1 MHEQLEAADGPQ
13 VKDAPQPRATHQP
26 VSRWA
31 KLGTVL
37 MVGSLPIWPLLLAVP
52 LLPLSIAARGA
63 IGTGMVILAEIMF
76 WGGAA
81 LAGPEA
87 ARRVRSWWR
96 RPRSN

>member
-1 MHEQLEAADGPQ
+1 M
-13 VKDAPQPRATHQP
+13 
-26 VSRWA
+26 VS
-31 KLGTVL
+31 
-37 MVGSLPIWPLLLAVP
+37 SLPLWPLLLVVP
-52 LLPLSIAARGA
+52 FFPMSIAARGA
-63 IGTGMVILAEIMF
+63 VGTGIVVLAEIMF